1 MDSPDEPTTDSP
13 VAKALG
19 ELLRTFK
26 DADGKR
32 ISIEALAARINRKGL
47 SAPYLY
53 ALQSGRKRNP
63 SPENLQALADFFGV
77 HISFFYGGD
86 RNGPSP
92 VSSHNTST
100 TSDTALA
107 SRPDQDVSTD
117 SNLPVA
123 QVPAPKVDLA
133 ARIEH
138 LFALRLRPD
147 GKRWSMRQV
156 MLAARER
163 GVALSVT
170 YLNDLRK
177 GDKDNPTRQQLL
189 CMADIFGVSPNYFLS
204 DDETIAHANE
214 KLRQLGALEDPR
226 VAEIANRAR
235 GLSEHDYRMLKALID
250 TAIRER
256 DQRNE
261 SSDSIE

>member
-1 MDSPDEPTTDSP
+1 MDSQDEPTTNSP
-13 VAKALG
+13 VAKALA
-19 ELLRTFK
+19 ELLRTHK

-32 ISIEALAARINRKGL
+32 VSIESLATSINRKGL

-63 SPENLQALADFFGV
+63 STENLQALADFFGV

-86 RNGPSP
+86 RNGPSMN
-92 VSSHNTST
+92 SQDAST
-100 TSDTALA
+100 TSGTAVA
-107 SRPDQDVSTD
+107 SRPNQDLATV
-117 SNLPVA
+117 LPVP
-123 QVPAPKVDLA
+123 QVPTPEVDLA

-170 YLNDLRK
+170 FLNDLRK
-177 GDKDNPTRQQLL
+177 GEKDNPTRQQLL

-204 DDETIAHANE
+204 DDETIAHTNE

-226 VAEIANRAR
+226 VADIAARAR
-235 GLSEHDYRMLKALID
+235 GLSDHDYRMLKALID
-250 TAIRER
+250 SAIRER
-256 DQRNE
+256 DQRDE
-261 SSDSIE
+261 STEPS